1 MTTSAYSNSS
11 VLQGHEPLTSAT
23 LSVGLT
29 TRPHW
34 PFMGRLDKM
43 FKEMTTPS
51 PVPAVDVNDDLD
63 EGDNDDDLIKGMML
77 SGN

>member
-1 MTTSAYSNSS
+1 
-11 VLQGHEPLTSAT
+11 
-23 LSVGLT
+23 
-29 TRPHW
+29 
-34 PFMGRLDKM
+34 MGRLDKM

-63 EGDNDDDLIKGMML
+63 KGDNDDDLIKGMML